1 MFRTLRYPRWYLYD
15 KNLKLKIENKV
26 IKISKT
32 KETYVIIKKY
42 FKNLLPTLLR
52 LQVAK
57 LKTNFKVHYQTK
69 N

>member
-1 MFRTLRYPRWYLYD
+1 M
-15 KNLKLKIENKV
+15 ENKL

-32 KETYVIIKKY
+32 KETYVIIKNY
-42 FKNLLPTLLR
+42 FKNPLPTLLR
-52 LQVAK
+52 LQVSK